1 MSERIMDGP
10 VFLPEIGEYE
20 IRNNGEVIGY
30 ASTLGKATDM
40 YHTALRCHREHVTRN
55 PANREEIPFDGSY
68 PECDSV
74 TGPQDIGLVAGVDF

>member
-10 VFLPEIGEYE
+10 VFLPEIDEYAIFDGGEC
-20 IRNNGEVIGY
+20 IGY

-40 YHTALRCHREHVTRN
+40 FHEALRLNREHVTRN
-55 PANREEIPFDGSY
+55 PANRDEIPMDGSY
-68 PECDSV
+68 PERDSV